1 MEGTDTGDV
10 FTVSTR
16 REGAIAV
23 VELAG
28 ELDLHESKRLGAA
41 LSQLLDEPSRE
52 GPGGPLEAI
61 ELDAGALTF
70 IDSAGVRAVLLARTA
85 AADVGVDFRFARVS
99 PAIRRIVEIAG
110 AGELLSDG
118 A

>member
-1 MEGTDTGDV
+1 MTMEGTNPGEV

-16 REGAIAV
+16 RQGAVAV

-28 ELDLHESKRLGAA
+28 ELDLHESRRLSAA
-41 LSQLLDEPSRE
+41 LSRLLDEPSD
-52 GPGGPLEAI
+52 GPLDAI
-61 ELDAGALTF
+61 QLDAGALTF
-70 IDSAGVRAVLLARTA
+70 IDSAGVRAVLVARAA
-85 AADVGVDFRFARVS
+85 AADRGIAFSFVRVS

-118 A
+118 E